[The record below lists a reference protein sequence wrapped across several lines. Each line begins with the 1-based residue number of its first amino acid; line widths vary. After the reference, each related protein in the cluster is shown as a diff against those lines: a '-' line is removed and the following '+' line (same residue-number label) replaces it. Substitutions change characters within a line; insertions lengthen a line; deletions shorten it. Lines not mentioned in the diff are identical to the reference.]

1 MAINNL
7 ELLAD
12 VVKHKSIFY
21 KDNRA
26 DYKNATPLNI
36 KIAPTVELNTSL
48 EADYEEMAKSMIAGE
63 TPSYEELIEVLKTI
77 QEKLRKQ
84 D

>member
-36 KIAPTVELNTSL
+36 KIIPTVELDNSFK
-48 EADYEEMAKSMIAGE
+48 ADYEDMAKA
-63 TPSYEELIEVLKTI
+63 
-77 QEKLRKQ
+77 
-84 D
+84 